1 MKKLIGILSLLF
13 LLTGVGYAGAAT
25 IDFESFTNGNI
36 VSGSGVFA
44 DLVLS
49 AGQTSVIATAAI
61 PGPDFSGRMSA
72 AGATFSHQDAFRV
85 DFLITGVNSFS
96 VVMGDYNEDVDNLF
110 VRAYD
115 SSNNLLDEEL
125 FVLSG
130 GTYGG
135 PTMGVNGINIAYV
148 LFGSTGIYNNS
159 VYIDNITYDQ
169 TAVPEPTTL
178 LLFGLGLVGLAGLRR
193 RVQ

>member
-25 IDFESFTNGNI
+25 IDFESFGTGTL
-36 VSGSGVFA
+36 VSGPGVFS

-49 AGQTSVIATAAI
+49 AGQTPVIAVPAV
-61 PGPDFSGRMSA
+61 PGPDFSGTMSA
-72 AGATFSHQDAFRV
+72 AGSTFSHDDPFKV
-85 DFLITGVNSFS
+85 DFLITGVNAFS
-96 VVMGDYNEDVDNLF
+96 VVMGDYNQDVDNLF

-130 GTYGG
+130 STYGG
-135 PTMGVNGINIAYV
+135 PTMNVTGTNIAYV

-159 VYIDNITYDQ
+159 VYIDNIAYDQ
-169 TAVPEPTTL
+169 TAVPEPATL

-193 RVQ
+193 RVK